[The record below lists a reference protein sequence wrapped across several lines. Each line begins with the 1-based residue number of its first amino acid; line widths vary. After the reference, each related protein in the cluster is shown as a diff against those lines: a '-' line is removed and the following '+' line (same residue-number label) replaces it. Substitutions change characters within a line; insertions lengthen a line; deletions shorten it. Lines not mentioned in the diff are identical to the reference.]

1 MCFFIEKYYTST
13 KKKESVKEENKVYKE
28 KMGLINDRS
37 TLSMSF
43 INILSIQWIKY
54 SLNRKFGV
62 VCFKEGRLK
71 WELWPQGTC
80 FLEECIKHVKKSNR
94 WCLSNTKQ
102 F

>member
-43 INILSIQWIKY
+43 INILSIQ
-54 SLNRKFGV
+54 
-62 VCFKEGRLK
+62 
-71 WELWPQGTC
+71 
-80 FLEECIKHVKKSNR
+80 
-94 WCLSNTKQ
+94 
-102 F
+102 